1 MRDLVFLCSF
11 TEYGSDNGVSMRD
24 RFQEKPYPGQDKIVS
39 YLRHNGTATAAQ
51 AGPSRDRFTGER
63 IPGER
68 GIVFFD
74 DGEYTWL
81 SDLAYH
87 VEKYNLRLP
96 KEFEEHVLN
105 KMQ

>member
-1 MRDLVFLCSF
+1 MIRLCNYS
-11 TEYGSDNGVSMRD
+11 EYGAENGVSIKD
-24 RFQEKPYPGQDKIVS
+24 CFQKSPYNGKDKIVS
-39 YLRHNGTATAAQ
+39 YLRHNGKATMVSVEV
-51 AGPSRDRFTGER
+51 SRDLLTGER
-63 IPGER
+63 IPGE
-68 GIVFFD
+68 FSLTLFD
-74 DGEYTWL
+74 DGEFSWW